1 MKYRSSYEKRV
12 HENVDGR
19 RTVDY
24 EPPDAALN
32 YNRPATYI
40 PDFRLANGILVEAKG
55 YFKPADRTKMLLVKK
70 QNPHADIRFL
80 FQRASNRLTKSPNSM
95 TYWQWAERHGFQWA
109 EGERIPDKWFT
120 EKNRKKRVK
129 KSAATTRRK
138 TVVKGA
144 GAR

>member
-1 MKYRSSYEKRV
+1 MTKYRSSYEKRV

-70 QNPHADIRFL
+70 QNPQADIRFL
-80 FQRASNRLTKSPNSM
+80 FQRANNKLTKAKNSIA
-95 TYWQWAERHGFQWA
+95 YWQWAERHGFEWA
-109 EGERIPDKWFT
+109 EGERIPDAWFK
-120 EKNRKKRVK
+120 EKRKPARKN
-129 KSAATTRRK
+129 AATTRKRTRAK
-138 TVVKGA
+138 AA